1 MITTIEFKGKT
12 FKVDLSQPLDI
23 SISLRGD
30 DTNPTAWY
38 LDAPTI
44 TPHSEDSFIGNVAEG
59 GSVNFNTIQV
69 NPHAHGTHTEC
80 LGHITKELYSVSE
93 SFDRF
98 FFFCEVLTIAPEKNR
113 DDFVISRK
121 QLEYALKDMEREAVV
136 IRTIPNTKDKLSR
149 QYSHKNPP
157 FLLEEAAQFL
167 VQKNIQHLLIDLP
180 SIDKEKDM
188 GALLAHNAFWDTENV
203 PRKKATITEFIY
215 VKNSIPDGTYFL
227 NLQLANIKNDASLSR
242 PVLYKTMT

>member
-1 MITTIEFKGKT
+1 MIATIEFKGKN

-23 SISLRGD
+23 SITLRGD

-38 LDAPTI
+38 LGAPTI
-44 TPHSEDSFIGNVAEG
+44 TPHSEGSFIGNVAEG

-80 LGHITKELYSVSE
+80 IGHITEELYVVSE

-98 FFFCEVLTIAPEKNR
+98 FFLCEVLTIAPEKNGA
-113 DDFVISRK
+113 DFVISRK
-121 QLEYALKDMEREAVV
+121 QLEYALKNMEREAVV

-167 VQKNIQHLLIDLP
+167 VEKNIQHLLIDLP

-188 GALLAHNAFWDTENV
+188 GALLAHNAFWDTENA
-203 PRKKATITEFIY
+203 PRKMATITEFIY

-242 PVLYKTMT
+242 PVLYKTIP